1 MIPEKNGIYLRN
13 MMNARNGD
21 IISIP
26 KYAIGDQD
34 NPEGKKINCNWIALE
49 FMNGLAKANAMD
61 AATMR
66 KTGRPEYYNINKL
79 LKYSKTPGVKI
90 FLVNNIIGSDPATE
104 AKLFLKRFAYLT
116 DRSALGGIIVRI
128 TSDYTKRTVN
138 SAIVYM
144 EAIKACGMQIGFW
157 GDSSVPVG
165 ILKEFISRSNF
176 TLGNVFW
183 NPEERPYTGLVRSY
197 LFWNNLNVQNYI
209 PVVYFYGIGTYRFKP
224 KAVNEYYTSLM
235 QTDINAH
242 MWYCWDPDK
251 KYGPGLEGSMDIRKT
266 LFQSIWTRE
275 IVPVTTT
282 PTTPPDPTTPGDGD
296 TTPDPADELT
306 TEQKLAIL
314 WQDYLDRS
322 K

>member
-13 MMNARNGD
+13 MLAARGGD

-26 KYAIGDQD
+26 KFAIGDQD
-34 NPEGKKINCNWIALE
+34 NPESKKLNCNWIALE
-49 FMNGLAKANAMD
+49 FMNGLVKANAMD
-61 AATMR
+61 ASTMR

-90 FLVNNIIGSDPATE
+90 FLVNNIIGSDPAKE

-116 DRSALGGIIVRI
+116 DRSALGGVIVRI
-128 TSDYTKRTVN
+128 TSDFAKRTVN
-138 SAIVYM
+138 SAIIYM
-144 EAIKACGMQIGFW
+144 EAIKASGMQIGFW
-157 GDSSVPVG
+157 GDSSVPTE
-165 ILKEFISRSNF
+165 ILKEFISRSSF
-176 TLGNVFW
+176 VLGNVFW
-183 NPEERPYTGLVRSY
+183 NTEERPYSGLVRSY

-209 PVVYFYGIGTYRFKP
+209 PVVYLYSIGTYKFKP
-224 KAVNEYYTSLM
+224 KTVGEYYASLM

-242 MWYCWDPDK
+242 MWYCYDPDK
-251 KYGPGLEGSMDIRKT
+251 KYGPGLEGNMDIRKT
-266 LFQSIWTRE
+266 LFQSIWTRA

-282 PTTPPDPTTPGDGD
+282 PIPPTDATTLGDGD
-296 TTPDPADELT
+296 ITPDPADELT

-314 WQDYLDRS
+314 WQDYLDRN